1 MVGPKKQDFAMW
13 QWRSMGPLK
22 SEDND
27 LIWNEQGFPP
37 EIQRAG
43 LTTVDFT
50 EEESLYVCIS
60 NTYVFK

>member
-1 MVGPKKQDFAMW
+1 
-13 QWRSMGPLK
+13 MGPLK

-27 LIWNEQGFPP
+27 LIWKEQGLPP

-43 LTTVDFT
+43 LTKVDFT